1 MIAPT
6 YAELRRLLAEAT
18 PGPWSAN
25 AWYGEDGGWCAVGP
39 LHEFEKEDEGGP
51 DGYSQDE
58 PGSPPHQRAKRD
70 GELIAAMRNAL
81 PALLTEAEAGRKLRG
96 RMDSIHAGH
105 VWSSRETAKFA
116 LAEYDAA
123 VAKGGAE

>member
-1 MIAPT
+1 VRAVSEIAPT

-18 PGPWSAN
+18 PGPWEGYTTACCADAGWVDGPHGPVCPVHIAPKMTHTLN
-25 AWYGEDGGWCAVGP
+25 AEDA
-39 LHEFEKEDEGGP
+39 
-51 DGYSQDE
+51 
-58 PGSPPHQRAKRD
+58 A
-70 GELIAAMRNAL
+70 LIAAMRNAL

>member
-18 PGPWSAN
+18 PGPWEGYTTACCADAGWVDGPHGPVCPVHIAPKMTHTLN
-25 AWYGEDGGWCAVGP
+25 AEDA
-39 LHEFEKEDEGGP
+39 
-51 DGYSQDE
+51 
-58 PGSPPHQRAKRD
+58 A
-70 GELIAAMRNAL
+70 LIAAMRNAL

>member
-1 MIAPT
+1 MRGAMIAPT

-18 PGPWSAN
+18 PGPWEGYTTACCADAGWVDGPHGPVCPVHIAPKMTHTLN
-25 AWYGEDGGWCAVGP
+25 AEDA
-39 LHEFEKEDEGGP
+39 
-51 DGYSQDE
+51 
-58 PGSPPHQRAKRD
+58 A
-70 GELIAAMRNAL
+70 LIAAMRNAL

>member
-1 MIAPT
+1 MRAVSEIAPT

-18 PGPWSAN
+18 PGPWEGYTTACCADAGWVDGPHGPVCPVHIAPKMTHTLN
-25 AWYGEDGGWCAVGP
+25 AEDA
-39 LHEFEKEDEGGP
+39 
-51 DGYSQDE
+51 
-58 PGSPPHQRAKRD
+58 A
-70 GELIAAMRNAL
+70 LIAAMRNAL